1 LLIDLHCHTRVYSSC
16 SALTPQAL
24 VRAARAAGLDG
35 VCITEHDA
43 LWPTED
49 LRRLAT
55 ELDFLV
61 LAGVEVSTDAGHVL
75 AYGLTNYGPELT
87 SLSALRRRADEEGA
101 LLYLSH
107 PSRPSQ
113 SQKKST
119 LWDSLDSLETHN
131 GSEGVIANEAAQ
143 RKVMSFRLPGIGGS
157 DAHSAREVGTCATE
171 FQNPVRSTATLL
183 RELKA
188 GRYRAVSLR

>member
-1 LLIDLHCHTRVYSSC
+1 MLIDLHCHTRVYSSC
-16 SALTPQAL
+16 SVLTPEAL

-43 LWPTED
+43 LWPAED
-49 LRRLAT
+49 LRRLAD

-61 LAGVEVSTDAGHVL
+61 LAGVEASTEAGHVL
-75 AYGLTNYGPELT
+75 VYGLSDYGPELA
-87 SLSALRRRADEEGA
+87 SLKSLRRRADEQGA

-107 PSRPSQ
+107 PARPSQ
-113 SQKKST
+113 ASRQS
-119 LWDSLDSLETHN
+119 LQRDSLDSLETHN

-143 RKVMSFRLPGIGGS
+143 RLAASYRLPGIGGS
-157 DAHSAREVGTCATE
+157 DAHSVREVGTCATE
-171 FQNPVRSTATLL
+171 FQNTVRSTEDLL
-183 RELKA
+183 RELRA